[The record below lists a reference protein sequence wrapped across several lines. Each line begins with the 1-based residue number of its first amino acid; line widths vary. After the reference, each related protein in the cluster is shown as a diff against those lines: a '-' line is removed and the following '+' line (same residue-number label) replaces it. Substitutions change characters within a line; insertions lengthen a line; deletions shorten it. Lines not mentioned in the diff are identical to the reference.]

1 MKNRDVVSRQ
11 MPSRLDSFEGVRLHS
26 LRKKSKEPPV
36 LDDQVH
42 PTASSGSLQHSKVN
56 KTRFSAYPE
65 STVLD
70 RFGKKHRPTSGP
82 RLFPQAV
89 QPCRYSCE
97 QDLSSAT
104 EGRFAIAS
112 QVRRNHFALRLL
124 AVILAALF
132 TVPARPQTAPASQP
146 PTQQPTNPFTLKV
159 NSDLV
164 LTNVVVR
171 DKKTGQLVKGLT
183 EKAFSVTEEG
193 KPQHIVS
200 FDFENVDQAAA
211 LNEATINAAAPNGIF
226 GSKNGTATTAELR
239 NHRLIVMFF
248 DLTSMQPD
256 DIDRAQDAARNYLNK
271 QMHPADLVAVV
282 SLNDTLSLDQD
293 FTANKNLLLRA
304 VNSYGGSQSEGF
316 EAGATSTSNQVE
328 DASSFT
334 PDESEYNDINTDRE
348 LFAIEEISR
357 SLAYLNEKKSL
368 LYFSGGIQRDGIENQ
383 ASLHAA
389 VNASVRA
396 NVAIYSVD
404 ARGLQA
410 ISPLGDATTGNL
422 RGANSFNGAA
432 LQNNLDSNFNTQ
444 EVMATLSSDTGGKAF
459 FDSNDFSPAFSRIQ
473 NDTSAYYVLGYHSTD
488 LRRDGRYRHLS
499 IKVNHSDI
507 KLEYRP
513 GYYAPADYQHAT
525 KDERERQLEE
535 ELASDLPATDMAV
548 YMQALYFRLA
558 ENRFY
563 VPISLVVPG
572 SQIPFV
578 KGGDRD
584 KATLDV
590 IGQVK
595 DTAGHDIGDVRDT
608 VKLAIDESQQV
619 RQKNVQYTT
628 GFNLPPGKYHVK
640 FVVREN
646 VTGRMGSFETDLTV
660 PDLKKVP
667 LKMSSVLLASQR
679 MPATKKQQE
688 NPLVRDGQQFVP
700 NLPHVFR
707 QDQHMYLLYEVYDPA
722 KATGA
727 EATTAAASPQGSTA
741 PAPPKNEKPDKN
753 APPPVR
759 VMTSIEFLSG
769 SAKAFETPL
778 IQATQLNDP
787 SRGAIAFQFDVPL
800 ASLKPGTY
808 ICQINVI
815 DDAGGTFTFPRTA
828 VLIRPAPS
836 ATPPAPPGTTGAS
849 GQGK

>member
-1 MKNRDVVSRQ
+1 MLLGLPAIILSLLLTGVV
-11 MPSRLDSFEGVRLHS
+11 
-26 LRKKSKEPPV
+26 
-36 LDDQVH
+36 
-42 PTASSGSLQHSKVN
+42 
-56 KTRFSAYPE
+56 
-65 STVLD
+65 
-70 RFGKKHRPTSGP
+70 
-82 RLFPQAV
+82 
-89 QPCRYSCE
+89 
-97 QDLSSAT
+97 LS
-104 EGRFAIAS
+104 
-112 QVRRNHFALRLL
+112 
-124 AVILAALF
+124 
-132 TVPARPQTAPASQP
+132 QTAPASQP
-146 PTQQPTNPFTLKV
+146 QPQPVNNGASTFTLKV

-171 DKKTGQLVKGLT
+171 DKKTGQLVRGLT
-183 EKAFSVTEEG
+183 QKDFTITEDG

-200 FDFENVDQAAA
+200 FDFENVDEAAA
-211 LNEATINAAAPNGIF
+211 LNEATINAASPNGIF
-226 GSKNGTATTAELR
+226 GAKNGVATTEELR

-256 DIDRAQDAARNYLNK
+256 DIDRAQDAARNYINK
-271 QMHPADLVAVV
+271 QMKPADLVALV
-282 SLNDTLSLDQD
+282 SLDDTLSLDQD
-293 FTANKNLLLRA
+293 FTANKDLLLRA
-304 VNSYGGSQSEGF
+304 LNSYNGTQGQGF
-316 EAGATSTSNQVE
+316 GLGATSTSNQVE

-334 PDESEYNDINTDRE
+334 PDEQEYNDLNTDRE
-348 LFAIEEISR
+348 LFAIEDISR

-389 VNASVRA
+389 INASVRA

-410 ISPLGDATTGNL
+410 ISPLGDATTGNY

-444 EVMATLSSDTGGKAF
+444 EVMANLSADTGGKAF
-459 FDSNDFSPAFSRIQ
+459 FDSNDFSPAFTRIQ

-488 LRRDGRYRHLS
+488 LRRDGRYRRLS
-499 IKVNHSDI
+499 IKVDLHDV

-513 GYYAPADYQHAT
+513 GYYAPADFRHAN

-548 YMQALYFRLA
+548 YMQTLYFRTGD
-558 ENRFY
+558 NRFY

-572 SQIPFV
+572 SQTPFV

-584 KATLDV
+584 KATLDI
-590 IGQVK
+590 IGQVR

-608 VKLAIDESQQV
+608 VKLAVDQAQQV

-628 GFNLPPGKYHVK
+628 GFNLPVGKYHVK

-646 VTGRMGSFETDLTV
+646 ETGRMGSFETDLTV

-667 LKMSSVLLASQR
+667 LKMSSVVLASQR
-679 MPATKKQQE
+679 MPANKKQE
-688 NPLVRDGQQFVP
+688 DSPLVRDGLQFVP

-722 KATGA
+722 HAVGA
-727 EATTAAASPQGSTA
+727 EANPAPAAAASAT
-741 PAPPKNEKPDKN
+741 PAPKPDKN
-753 APPPVR
+753 APPVR

-769 SAKAFETPL
+769 SSRAFETPL
-778 IQATQLNDP
+778 VQATQLNEP
-787 SRGAIAFQFDVPL
+787 ARGAVAFQFDVPL
-800 ASLKPGTY
+800 DSLKPGTY

-836 ATPPAPPGTTGAS
+836 ATPPPPSTSSG
-849 GQGK
+849 GQGN

>member
-1 MKNRDVVSRQ
+1 MR
-11 MPSRLDSFEGVRLHS
+11 
-26 LRKKSKEPPV
+26 
-36 LDDQVH
+36 
-42 PTASSGSLQHSKVN
+42 
-56 KTRFSAYPE
+56 
-65 STVLD
+65 D
-70 RFGKKHRPTSGP
+70 RFCDRARLVTVPKKPGFERA
-82 RLFPQAV
+82 RL
-89 QPCRYSCE
+89 QPCHQTRE
-97 QDLSSAT
+97 TKPALAAEGSSAFVRWT
-104 EGRFAIAS
+104 PIA
-112 QVRRNHFALRLL
+112 VIALLS
-124 AVILAALF
+124 VILA
-132 TVPARPQTAPASQP
+132 VPARPQTAAPAQAQQP
-146 PTQQPTNPFTLKV
+146 PSTNPFTLKV

-164 LTNVVVR
+164 LTNIVVR

-183 EKAFSVTEEG
+183 EKDFTVTEEG
-193 KPQHIVS
+193 KLQHIVS
-200 FDFENVDQAAA
+200 FDFENVDEAAA

-226 GSKNGTATTAELR
+226 GAKNGTATTEQLR

-256 DIDRAQDAARNYLNK
+256 DIDRAQDAARDYISK

-293 FTANKNLLLRA
+293 FTASKDLLLKA
-304 VNSYGGSQSEGF
+304 VNSYGGPQSEGF
-316 EAGATSTSNQVE
+316 EAGATSTSNQTE

-334 PDESEYNDINTDRE
+334 PDESEFNDINTDRE
-348 LFAIEEISR
+348 LFAIEEISK
-357 SLAYLNEKKSL
+357 SLSYLNEKKSL

-396 NVAIYSVD
+396 NVSIYSVD

-432 LQNNLDSNFNTQ
+432 LQNNLDANFNTQ
-444 EVMATLSSDTGGKAF
+444 EVMASLSSDTGGKAF
-459 FDSNDFSPAFSRIQ
+459 FDSNDFSPAFTRIQ

-488 LRRDGRYRHLS
+488 QRRDGRYRRIS
-499 IKVNHSDI
+499 IKVSRSDV
-507 KLEYRP
+507 KVEYRP

-535 ELASDLPATDMAV
+535 ELASDLPDTDMAV
-548 YMQALYFRLA
+548 YLQALYFRLA
-558 ENRFY
+558 DNRFY

-590 IGQVK
+590 IGEVK
-595 DTAGHDIGDVRDT
+595 DTAGHDIGDIRDT

-679 MPATKKQQE
+679 MPAPKKQQE
-688 NPLVRDGQQFVP
+688 NPLIRDGEQFVP

-722 KATGA
+722 KATG
-727 EATTAAASPQGSTA
+727 ELAAVPSASQEGN
-741 PAPPKNEKPDKN
+741 PAPVLKKNQKPDKN

-759 VMTSIEFLSG
+759 VMTSIEFLQG

-778 IQATQLNDP
+778 VQATQLNDP
-787 SRGAIAFQFDVPL
+787 SRDAVAFQFDVPL

-828 VLIRPAPS
+828 VLIRPAPAAAPP
-836 ATPPAPPGTTGAS
+836 ATPAAS
-849 GQGK
+849 GQGN

>member
-1 MKNRDVVSRQ
+1 MQRHLTGFVAV
-11 MPSRLDSFEGVRLHS
+11 
-26 LRKKSKEPPV
+26 
-36 LDDQVH
+36 
-42 PTASSGSLQHSKVN
+42 TA
-56 KTRFSAYPE
+56 
-65 STVLD
+65 
-70 RFGKKHRPTSGP
+70 
-82 RLFPQAV
+82 
-89 QPCRYSCE
+89 
-97 QDLSSAT
+97 
-104 EGRFAIAS
+104 AI
-112 QVRRNHFALRLL
+112 LL
-124 AVILAALF
+124 A
-132 TVPARPQTAPASQP
+132 VPARPQAAPAAPTQDQQP
-146 PTQQPTNPFTLKV
+146 PATNPFTLKV

-171 DKKTGQLVKGLT
+171 DKKTGALVKGLT
-183 EKAFSVTEEG
+183 EKDFSVTEEG

-200 FDFENVDQAAA
+200 FDFENVDEAAA

-226 GSKNGTATTAELR
+226 GAKNGAAATEELR

-256 DIDRAQDAARNYLNK
+256 DIDRAQDAARDYINK
-271 QMHPADLVAVV
+271 QMHPADMVAVV

-293 FTANKNLLLRA
+293 FTANKGLLLRA
-304 VNSYGGSQSEGF
+304 VNSYNGTESQGF

-348 LFAIEEISR
+348 LFAIEEISK
-357 SLAYLNEKKSL
+357 SLSYLNEKKSL

-389 VNASVRA
+389 INAAVRA

-422 RGANSFNGAA
+422 RGANSFNGTS

-444 EVMATLSSDTGGKAF
+444 EVMANLSSDTGGKAF
-459 FDSNDFSPAFSRIQ
+459 FDSNDFSPAFTRIQ
-473 NDTSAYYVLGYHSTD
+473 NDTSSYYVLGYHSTD
-488 LRRDGRYRHLS
+488 QRRDGRYRRIS
-499 IKVNHSDI
+499 IRVNRSDLKV
-507 KLEYRP
+507 EYRP

-525 KDERERQLEE
+525 RDEHERQLEE
-535 ELASDLPATDMAV
+535 ELASDLPSTDMTV

-563 VPISLVVPG
+563 VPVSLVVPG

-578 KGGDRD
+578 KGSDRD

-590 IGQVK
+590 IGQVR

-608 VKLAIDESQQV
+608 VKLAVDESQQV

-628 GFNLPPGKYHVK
+628 GFSLPPGRYHFK

-646 VTGRMGSFETDLTV
+646 VTGRMGSFETELTV

-679 MPATKKQQE
+679 MPAGKKQQE
-688 NPLVRDGQQFVP
+688 NPTIRDGEQFVP

-707 QDQHMYLLYEVYDPA
+707 QDQHMYLLYEVYDPS
-722 KATGA
+722 KAA
-727 EATTAAASPQGSTA
+727 APAATTHERTEAAGPK
-741 PAPPKNEKPDKN
+741 KNEKPDKN
-753 APPPVR
+753 AAPSVR

-778 IQATQLNDP
+778 VQATQINEP
-787 SRGAIAFQFDVPL
+787 SRDAVAFQFDVPL

-808 ICQINVI
+808 ICQVNVI

-828 VLIRPAPS
+828 VLIRAAPTAPAPTAS
-836 ATPPAPPGTTGAS
+836 PGS
-849 GQGK
+849 GGIGD

>member
-1 MKNRDVVSRQ
+1 MMR
-11 MPSRLDSFEGVRLHS
+11 SRL
-26 LRKKSKEPPV
+26 
-36 LDDQVH
+36 
-42 PTASSGSLQHSKVN
+42 SGIVAMVAML
-56 KTRFSAYPE
+56 
-65 STVLD
+65 
-70 RFGKKHRPTSGP
+70 
-82 RLFPQAV
+82 
-89 QPCRYSCE
+89 
-97 QDLSSAT
+97 
-104 EGRFAIAS
+104 
-112 QVRRNHFALRLL
+112 AL
-124 AVILAALF
+124 V
-132 TVPARPQTAPASQP
+132 APASPQNQNP
-146 PTQQPTNPFTLKV
+146 PAQDSSQSSTFTLKV

-164 LTNVVVR
+164 LTNIVVR
-171 DKKTGQLVKGLT
+171 DKKTGAVVKGLT
-183 EKAFSVTEEG
+183 EKDFTITEDG
-193 KPQHIVS
+193 KPQHIAS
-200 FDFENVDQAAA
+200 FDFENVDEAAA
-211 LNEATINAAAPNGIF
+211 LNEATINAAAPNGVF
-226 GSKNGTATTAELR
+226 GAKTGTATTEELR

-248 DLTSMQPD
+248 DITSMQPD
-256 DIDRAQDAARNYLNK
+256 DLDRAQDAARNYINK

-282 SLNDTLSLDQD
+282 SLDATLSLDQD
-293 FTANKNLLLRA
+293 FTASKDLLLKA
-304 VNSYGGSQSEGF
+304 VNAYGGTQGSGF
-316 EAGATSTSNQVE
+316 GAGATSTSNQVE
-328 DASSFT
+328 DASSFS

-348 LFAIEEISR
+348 LFAIEDISK

-389 VNASVRA
+389 INVSVRA

-444 EVMATLSSDTGGKAF
+444 EVMANLSSDTGGKAF
-459 FDSNDFSPAFSRIQ
+459 FDSNDFSGAFDRIQ
-473 NDTSAYYVLGYHSTD
+473 KDTSAYYVIGYHSTD
-488 LRRDGRYRHLS
+488 LRRDGRYRRLS
-499 IKVNHSDI
+499 VKINRGDV

-535 ELASDLPATDMAV
+535 ELASDLPSTDMAV
-548 YMQALYFRLA
+548 YMQALYFRTGDD
-558 ENRFY
+558 RFY

-584 KATLDV
+584 KATLDI
-590 IGQVK
+590 IGQVR
-595 DTAGHDIGDVRDT
+595 DTAGHDIGDIRDT
-608 VKLAIDESQQV
+608 VKLAVDESQQV

-628 GFNLPPGKYHVK
+628 GFNLPVGKYHVK

-646 VTGRMGSFETDLTV
+646 ETGRMGSFETDLTV

-667 LKMSSVLLASQR
+667 LKMSSVVLASQR
-679 MPATKKQQE
+679 MPAGKKQDS
-688 NPLVRDGQQFVP
+688 PLVRDGQQLVP

-722 KATGA
+722 HATGA
-727 EATTAAASPQGSTA
+727 KAVDAAGTQTAGSA
-741 PAPPKNEKPDKN
+741 PAPKPDKN
-753 APPPVR
+753 APAPVR

-778 IQATQLNDP
+778 VQATQLNEPTRD
-787 SRGAIAFQFDVPL
+787 AVAFQFDVPL
-800 ASLKPGTY
+800 DSLKPGTY

-836 ATPPAPPGTTGAS
+836 ATPAPAAPGAS
-849 GQGK
+849 GASGK

>member
-1 MKNRDVVSRQ
+1 MVA
-11 MPSRLDSFEGVRLHS
+11 ML
-26 LRKKSKEPPV
+26 
-36 LDDQVH
+36 
-42 PTASSGSLQHSKVN
+42 
-56 KTRFSAYPE
+56 
-65 STVLD
+65 
-70 RFGKKHRPTSGP
+70 
-82 RLFPQAV
+82 
-89 QPCRYSCE
+89 
-97 QDLSSAT
+97 
-104 EGRFAIAS
+104 
-112 QVRRNHFALRLL
+112 AL
-124 AVILAALF
+124 V
-132 TVPARPQTAPASQP
+132 APASPQNQNP
-146 PTQQPTNPFTLKV
+146 PAQDSSQSSTFTLKV

-164 LTNVVVR
+164 LTNIVVR
-171 DKKTGQLVKGLT
+171 DKKTGAVVKGLT
-183 EKAFSVTEEG
+183 EKDFTITEDG
-193 KPQHIVS
+193 KPQHIAS
-200 FDFENVDQAAA
+200 FDFENVDEAAA
-211 LNEATINAAAPNGIF
+211 LNEATINAAAPNGVF
-226 GSKNGTATTAELR
+226 GAKTGTATTEELR

-248 DLTSMQPD
+248 DITSMQPD
-256 DIDRAQDAARNYLNK
+256 DLDRAQDAARNYINK

-282 SLNDTLSLDQD
+282 SLDATLSLDQD
-293 FTANKNLLLRA
+293 FTASKDLLLKA
-304 VNSYGGSQSEGF
+304 VNAYGGTQGSGF
-316 EAGATSTSNQVE
+316 GAGATSTSNQVE
-328 DASSFT
+328 DASSFS

-348 LFAIEEISR
+348 LFAIEDISK

-389 VNASVRA
+389 INVSVRA

-444 EVMATLSSDTGGKAF
+444 EVMANLSSDTGGKAF
-459 FDSNDFSPAFSRIQ
+459 FDSNDFSGAFDRIQ
-473 NDTSAYYVLGYHSTD
+473 KDTSAYYVIGYHSTD
-488 LRRDGRYRHLS
+488 LRRDGRYRRLS
-499 IKVNHSDI
+499 VKINRGDV

-535 ELASDLPATDMAV
+535 ELASDLPSTDMAV
-548 YMQALYFRLA
+548 YMQALYFRTGDD
-558 ENRFY
+558 RFY

-584 KATLDV
+584 KATLDI
-590 IGQVK
+590 IGQVR
-595 DTAGHDIGDVRDT
+595 DTAGHDIGDIRDT
-608 VKLAIDESQQV
+608 VKLAVDESQQV

-628 GFNLPPGKYHVK
+628 GFNLPVGKYHVK

-646 VTGRMGSFETDLTV
+646 ETGRMGSFETDLTV

-667 LKMSSVLLASQR
+667 LKMSSVVLASQR
-679 MPATKKQQE
+679 MPAGKKQDS
-688 NPLVRDGQQFVP
+688 PLVRDGQQLVP

-722 KATGA
+722 HATGA
-727 EATTAAASPQGSTA
+727 KAVDAAGTQTAGSA
-741 PAPPKNEKPDKN
+741 PAPKPDKN
-753 APPPVR
+753 APAPVR

-778 IQATQLNDP
+778 VQATQLNEPTRD
-787 SRGAIAFQFDVPL
+787 AVAFQFDVPL
-800 ASLKPGTY
+800 DSLKPGTY

-836 ATPPAPPGTTGAS
+836 ATPAPAAPGAS
-849 GQGK
+849 GASGR

>member
-1 MKNRDVVSRQ
+1 MMRS
-11 MPSRLDSFEGVRLHS
+11 
-26 LRKKSKEPPV
+26 
-36 LDDQVH
+36 
-42 PTASSGSLQHSKVN
+42 
-56 KTRFSAYPE
+56 RFS
-65 STVLD
+65 
-70 RFGKKHRPTSGP
+70 GMI
-82 RLFPQAV
+82 
-89 QPCRYSCE
+89 
-97 QDLSSAT
+97 
-104 EGRFAIAS
+104 AIVAG
-112 QVRRNHFALRLL
+112 L
-124 AVILAALF
+124 AMI
-132 TVPARPQTAPASQP
+132 TPASPQDQNPSSTQNQP
-146 PTQQPTNPFTLKV
+146 AQSSTFTLKV

-171 DKKTGQLVKGLT
+171 DKKTGQVVKGLT
-183 EKAFSVTEEG
+183 EKDFTVTEDG
-193 KPQHIVS
+193 KPQHISS
-200 FDFENVDQAAA
+200 FDFENVDEAAA
-211 LNEATINAAAPNGIF
+211 LNEATINASAPNGVF
-226 GSKNGTATTAELR
+226 GAKTGTATQEELR

-248 DLTSMQPD
+248 DITSMQPD
-256 DIDRAQDAARNYLNK
+256 DLDRAQDAARNYINK

-282 SLNDTLSLDQD
+282 SLDATLSLDQD
-293 FTANKNLLLRA
+293 FTASKDLLLKA
-304 VNSYGGSQSEGF
+304 VNSYSGTQGAGYGL
-316 EAGATSTSNQVE
+316 GATSTSNQVE

-348 LFAIEEISR
+348 LFALEDISK

-396 NVAIYSVD
+396 NVSIYSVD

-459 FDSNDFSPAFSRIQ
+459 FDSNDFSPAFDRIQ
-473 NDTSAYYVLGYHSTD
+473 HDTSAYYVIGYHSTD
-488 LRRDGRYRHLS
+488 LRRDGRYRRLS
-499 IKVNHSDI
+499 IKIDRGDV

-548 YMQALYFRLA
+548 YMQALYFRTGD
-558 ENRFY
+558 NRFF

-584 KATLDV
+584 KATLDI
-590 IGQVK
+590 IGQVR
-595 DTAGHDIGDVRDT
+595 DTNGRDIGDVRDT
-608 VKLAIDESQQV
+608 VKLAVDQSQQV

-628 GFNLPPGKYHVK
+628 GFSLPVGKYHVK

-646 VTGRMGSFETDLTV
+646 ETGRMGSFETDLTV

-667 LKMSSVLLASQR
+667 LRMSSVVLASQR
-679 MPATKKQQE
+679 MPANKKQQDS
-688 NPLVRDGQQFVP
+688 PLVRDGEQLVP

-722 KATGA
+722 HATGA
-727 EATTAAASPQGSTA
+727 KAVDAAAPGAAA
-741 PAPPKNEKPDKN
+741 PAPKPDKN
-753 APPPVR
+753 APQPVR

-778 IQATQLNDP
+778 VQATQLNEPTRD
-787 SRGAIAFQFDVPL
+787 AVAFQFDVPL
-800 ASLKPGTY
+800 DSLKPGTY
-808 ICQINVI
+808 ICQINII

-836 ATPPAPPGTTGAS
+836 AAPAPAAS
-849 GQGK
+849 GAGGK

>member
-1 MKNRDVVSRQ
+1 MIT
-11 MPSRLDSFEGVRLHS
+11 ML
-26 LRKKSKEPPV
+26 
-36 LDDQVH
+36 
-42 PTASSGSLQHSKVN
+42 
-56 KTRFSAYPE
+56 
-65 STVLD
+65 
-70 RFGKKHRPTSGP
+70 
-82 RLFPQAV
+82 
-89 QPCRYSCE
+89 
-97 QDLSSAT
+97 
-104 EGRFAIAS
+104 
-112 QVRRNHFALRLL
+112 AL
-124 AVILAALF
+124 I
-132 TVPARPQTAPASQP
+132 APASPQD
-146 PTQQPTNPFTLKV
+146 QNPAPAQDSSQSSTFTLKV

-164 LTNVVVR
+164 LTNIVVR
-171 DKKTGQLVKGLT
+171 DKKTGAVVKGLT
-183 EKAFSVTEEG
+183 EKDFTVTEDG
-193 KPQHIVS
+193 KPQHIAS
-200 FDFENVDQAAA
+200 FDFENVDEAAA
-211 LNEATINAAAPNGIF
+211 LNEATINAAAPNGVF
-226 GSKNGTATTAELR
+226 GAKTGTATTEELR

-248 DLTSMQPD
+248 DITSMQPD
-256 DIDRAQDAARNYLNK
+256 DLDRAQDAARNYINK
-271 QMHPADLVAVV
+271 QMHPADLVALV
-282 SLNDTLSLDQD
+282 SLDTTLSLDQD
-293 FTANKNLLLRA
+293 FTASKDLLLKA
-304 VNSYGGSQSEGF
+304 VNAYGGTQGSGF
-316 EAGATSTSNQVE
+316 AAGATSTSNQVE
-328 DASSFT
+328 DASSFA

-348 LFAIEEISR
+348 LFALEDISK

-389 VNASVRA
+389 INASVRA
-396 NVAIYSVD
+396 NISIYSVD

-459 FDSNDFSPAFSRIQ
+459 FDSNDFSGAFDRIQ
-473 NDTSAYYVLGYHSTD
+473 KDTSAYYVIGYHSTD
-488 LRRDGRYRHLS
+488 LRRDGRYRRLS
-499 IKVNHSDI
+499 VKIDRGDVKV
-507 KLEYRP
+507 EYRP

-535 ELASDLPATDMAV
+535 ELASDLPSTDMTV
-548 YMQALYFRLA
+548 YMQALYFRTG
-558 ENRFY
+558 ENRFF

-584 KATLDV
+584 KATLDI
-590 IGQVK
+590 IGQVR
-595 DTAGHDIGDVRDT
+595 DTAGHDIGDIRDT
-608 VKLAIDESQQV
+608 VKLAVDESQQV

-628 GFNLPPGKYHVK
+628 GFNLPVGKYHVK

-646 VTGRMGSFETDLTV
+646 ETGRMGSFETDLTV

-679 MPATKKQQE
+679 TPANKKQLDS
-688 NPLVRDGQQFVP
+688 PLVRDGQQLVP

-722 KATGA
+722 HATGVQA
-727 EATTAAASPQGSTA
+727 NTATAAPGATA
-741 PAPPKNEKPDKN
+741 PAPKPDKN
-753 APPPVR
+753 APTPVR

-778 IQATQLNDP
+778 VQATQLNVPDR
-787 SRGAIAFQFDVPL
+787 SAVAFQFDVPL
-800 ASLKPGTY
+800 DSLKPGTY

-836 ATPPAPPGTTGAS
+836 ATPAPVAAAAPGAG
-849 GQGK
+849 GN

>member
-1 MKNRDVVSRQ
+1 MMR
-11 MPSRLDSFEGVRLHS
+11 SRL
-26 LRKKSKEPPV
+26 
-36 LDDQVH
+36 
-42 PTASSGSLQHSKVN
+42 SGIVAMVAML
-56 KTRFSAYPE
+56 
-65 STVLD
+65 
-70 RFGKKHRPTSGP
+70 
-82 RLFPQAV
+82 
-89 QPCRYSCE
+89 
-97 QDLSSAT
+97 
-104 EGRFAIAS
+104 
-112 QVRRNHFALRLL
+112 AL
-124 AVILAALF
+124 V
-132 TVPARPQTAPASQP
+132 APASPQNQNP
-146 PTQQPTNPFTLKV
+146 PAQDSSQSSTFTLKV

-164 LTNVVVR
+164 LTNIVVR
-171 DKKTGQLVKGLT
+171 DKKTGAVVKGLT
-183 EKAFSVTEEG
+183 EKDFTITEDG
-193 KPQHIVS
+193 KPQHIAS
-200 FDFENVDQAAA
+200 FDFENVDEAAA
-211 LNEATINAAAPNGIF
+211 LNEATINAAAPNGVF
-226 GSKNGTATTAELR
+226 GAKTGTATTEELR

-248 DLTSMQPD
+248 DITSMQPD
-256 DIDRAQDAARNYLNK
+256 DLDRAQDAARNYINK

-282 SLNDTLSLDQD
+282 SLDATLSLDQD
-293 FTANKNLLLRA
+293 FTASKDLLLKA
-304 VNSYGGSQSEGF
+304 VNAYGGTQGSGF
-316 EAGATSTSNQVE
+316 GAGATSTSNQVE
-328 DASSFT
+328 DASSFS

-348 LFAIEEISR
+348 LFAIEDISK

-389 VNASVRA
+389 INASVRA

-444 EVMATLSSDTGGKAF
+444 EVMANLSSDTGGKAF
-459 FDSNDFSPAFSRIQ
+459 FDSNDFSGAFDRIQ
-473 NDTSAYYVLGYHSTD
+473 KDTSAYYVIGYHSTD
-488 LRRDGRYRHLS
+488 LRRDGRYRRLS
-499 IKVNHSDI
+499 VKINRGDV

-535 ELASDLPATDMAV
+535 ELASDLPSTDMAV
-548 YMQALYFRLA
+548 YMQALYFRTGDD
-558 ENRFY
+558 RFY

-584 KATLDV
+584 KATLDI
-590 IGQVK
+590 IGQVR
-595 DTAGHDIGDVRDT
+595 DTAGHDIGDIRDT
-608 VKLAIDESQQV
+608 VKLAVDESQQV

-628 GFNLPPGKYHVK
+628 GFNLPVGKYHVK

-646 VTGRMGSFETDLTV
+646 ETGRMGSFETDLTV

-667 LKMSSVLLASQR
+667 LKMSSVVLASQR
-679 MPATKKQQE
+679 MPAGKKQDS
-688 NPLVRDGQQFVP
+688 PLVRDGQQLVP

-722 KATGA
+722 HATGA
-727 EATTAAASPQGSTA
+727 KAVDAAGTQTAGSA
-741 PAPPKNEKPDKN
+741 PAPKPDKN
-753 APPPVR
+753 APAPVR

-778 IQATQLNDP
+778 VQATQLNEPTRD
-787 SRGAIAFQFDVPL
+787 AVAFQFDVPL
-800 ASLKPGTY
+800 DSLKPGTY

-836 ATPPAPPGTTGAS
+836 ATPAPAAPGAS
-849 GQGK
+849 GASGK

>member
-1 MKNRDVVSRQ
+1 M
-11 MPSRLDSFEGVRLHS
+11 
-26 LRKKSKEPPV
+26 
-36 LDDQVH
+36 
-42 PTASSGSLQHSKVN
+42 
-56 KTRFSAYPE
+56 
-65 STVLD
+65 
-70 RFGKKHRPTSGP
+70 
-82 RLFPQAV
+82 
-89 QPCRYSCE
+89 
-97 QDLSSAT
+97 
-104 EGRFAIAS
+104 
-112 QVRRNHFALRLL
+112 RRC
-124 AVILAALF
+124 LAALAAF
-132 TVPARPQTAPASQP
+132 LVTLPAFPQDQTPPPAQDQPSQSS
-146 PTQQPTNPFTLKV
+146 TFTLKV

-164 LTNVVVR
+164 LTNIVVR
-171 DKKTGQLVKGLT
+171 DKKTGAVVKGLT
-183 EKAFSVTEEG
+183 EKDFTIVEDG
-193 KPQHIVS
+193 KPQHIAS
-200 FDFENVDQAAA
+200 FDFENVDEAAA
-211 LNEATINAAAPNGIF
+211 LNEATINAAAPNGVF
-226 GSKNGTATTAELR
+226 GAKTGTANQEELR

-248 DLTSMQPD
+248 DITSMQPD
-256 DIDRAQDAARNYLNK
+256 DLDRAQDAARNYINK

-282 SLNDTLSLDQD
+282 SLDTTLSLDQD
-293 FTANKNLLLRA
+293 FTSSKDLLLKA
-304 VNSYGGSQSEGF
+304 VNSYNGTQGAGYGL
-316 EAGATSTSNQVE
+316 GATSTSNQVE

-334 PDESEYNDINTDRE
+334 PDESEYNDLNTDRE
-348 LFAIEEISR
+348 LFALEDISK

-389 VNASVRA
+389 INASVRA
-396 NVAIYSVD
+396 NISIYSVD

-432 LQNNLDSNFNTQ
+432 LQNNLDSNFATQ
-444 EVMATLSSDTGGKAF
+444 EVMAGLSADTGGKAF
-459 FDSNDFSPAFSRIQ
+459 FDTNDFSGAFDRIQ
-473 NDTSAYYVLGYHSTD
+473 KDTSAYYVIGYHSTD

-499 IKVNHSDI
+499 VKINRPDV

-535 ELASDLPATDMAV
+535 ELASDLPSTDMTV
-548 YMQALYFRLA
+548 YLQALYFRSG
-558 ENRFY
+558 ENRFF

-584 KATLDV
+584 KATLDI
-590 IGQVK
+590 IGQVR
-595 DTAGHDIGDVRDT
+595 DAAGHDIGDIRDT
-608 VKLAIDESQQV
+608 VKLAVDQAQQV

-628 GFNLPPGKYHVK
+628 GFSLPVGKYHVK

-646 VTGRMGSFETDLTV
+646 ETGRMGSFETDLTV
-660 PDLKKVP
+660 PDLKKAP

-679 MPATKKQQE
+679 MPANKKQQDS
-688 NPLVRDGQQFVP
+688 PLVRDGQQLVP

-722 KATGA
+722 HAT
-727 EATTAAASPQGSTA
+727 ATIQPAAATATVDAPTA
-741 PAPPKNEKPDKN
+741 PQKNQKPDKN
-753 APPPVR
+753 APQPVR

-778 IQATQLNDP
+778 IQATQLNVPDR
-787 SRGAIAFQFDVPL
+787 SAVAFQFDVPL
-800 ASLKPGTY
+800 SSLKPGTY

-828 VLIRPAPS
+828 VLIRPAPTPTTP
-836 ATPPAPPGTTGAS
+836 ATPAAPGA
-849 GQGK
+849 GGK